1 MSKKHRIGKYL
12 HISARNCA
20 ILDYLDESNSEIVN
34 QALEFYFKKKLKL
47 SSDETDKACSLFM
60 QRHYQLNL
68 FDEQEQSGEDAHN
81 KLFEE

>member
-12 HISARNCA
+12 HINARNCA

-47 SSDETDKACSLFM
+47 STDETDNACNQFM

-68 FDEQEQSGEDAHN
+68 FNESDQSEGGHK